1 MKLWKYILGILL
13 ILAVSIW
20 IFVFS
25 NFQKT
30 SDKFKIIACDI
41 GQGDAVLATL
51 GNIQILTDG
60 GPSSK
65 VINCLEKY
73 MPITD
78 REIELVVLTHNDR
91 DHFLG
96 LIDVFKRYKVDNF
109 LTNGF
114 DKSTQDFR
122 ALTNVVGG
130 SQARIIYPEDGMVIR
145 YGLISL
151 DILLPKGL
159 ELQYREE
166 YKKDPKA
173 MATMPEQADTNS
185 FSIVTLLN
193 YKDFDALL
201 TGDLDP
207 KGSELLVKIFSE
219 VYQNRT
225 VEFFKVPHHG
235 SKNGMTENLLKVVN
249 PKFAII
255 SAGKN
260 NSYGHPHKEIMDL
273 LSKYS
278 IQIRRTDEEGDLVF
292 EE

>member
-1 MKLWKYILGILL
+1 MKLWRYILGILF
-13 ILAVSIW
+13 ILAVTTW
-20 IFVFS
+20 VFVFS
-25 NFQKT
+25 NFQKAP
-30 SDKFKIIACDI
+30 DKFKIIACDV
-41 GQGDAVLATL
+41 GQGDAILATL

-73 MPITD
+73 MPTTD

-96 LIDVFKRYKVDNF
+96 LIDVFKRYKVINF

-130 SQARIIYPEDGMVIR
+130 SQARIIYPEEGMVIR

-151 DILLPKGL
+151 DILWPRD
-159 ELQYREE
+159 LQFQYPNE
-166 YKKDPKA
+166 YKKDIKLMGA
-173 MATMPEQADTNS
+173 MPEQADTNS

-207 KGSELLVKIFSE
+207 KGSDEIAKIFPQI
-219 VYQNRT
+219 YQNRT
-225 VEFFKVPHHG
+225 VEFFKIPHHG
-235 SKNGMTENLLKVVN
+235 SKNGMTENLLKVIN